1 MAQVLEDLD
10 SADVDER
17 VRATLRA
24 LARLTLEPESFGPH
38 DLAEARAAG
47 VSDAALADAIGV
59 CALFNIATRCAD
71 ALDFDVT
78 TANPHALARFGYRAP
93 PSGPPT
99 PRPPTVEPGPGGT
112 GAGAG

>member
-10 SADVDER
+10 SAPVDEGL
-17 VRATLRA
+17 RATLRA
-24 LARLTLEPESFGPH
+24 LAKLTVDPRHFGPD

-47 VSDAALADAIGV
+47 VSDSALADAIGV

-78 TANPHALARFGYRAP
+78 TANARALATFGYRPP
-93 PSGPPT
+93 PS
-99 PRPPTVEPGPGGT
+99 
-112 GAGAG
+112 